1 MLLVQ
6 KIEQSCYHI
15 KTTYSYHM
23 DIHAQ
28 RKVKGQVLA
37 NKNCSRAQY
46 LLIVLN
52 SFGKI
57 PFSHTNARDPVRSIY
72 LSEPKV
78 NRRSKT
84 PQTLVILPL
93 GNIN

>member
-1 MLLVQ
+1 
-6 KIEQSCYHI
+6 
-15 KTTYSYHM
+15 M
-23 DIHAQ
+23 DIHAKSK
-28 RKVKGQVLA
+28 RASKVLA
-37 NKNCSRAQY
+37 NKNCSRTQF

-72 LSEPKV
+72 LSELKV
-78 NRRSKT
+78 NRISET

>member
-1 MLLVQ
+1 ML
-6 KIEQSCYHI
+6 
-15 KTTYSYHM
+15 
-23 DIHAQ
+23 
-28 RKVKGQVLA
+28 KVKGQVLA

-72 LSEPKV
+72 YLSVSELKV
-78 NRRSKT
+78 NRISKT

>member
-1 MLLVQ
+1 ML
-6 KIEQSCYHI
+6 
-15 KTTYSYHM
+15 
-23 DIHAQ
+23 
-28 RKVKGQVLA
+28 KVKGQVLA
-37 NKNCSRAQY
+37 NKNCSRTQF

-72 LSEPKV
+72 FSELKL
-78 NRRSKT
+78 NRISKT